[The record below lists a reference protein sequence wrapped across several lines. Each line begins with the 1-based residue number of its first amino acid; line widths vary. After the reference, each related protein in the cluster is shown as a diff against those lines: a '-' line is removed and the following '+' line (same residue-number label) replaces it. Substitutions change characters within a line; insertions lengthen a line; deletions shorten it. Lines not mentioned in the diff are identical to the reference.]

1 MPSSSPEKRSSL
13 CVHEVH
19 VNLGS
24 ARPRILES
32 RHSRLDLRRSGPGR
46 VRSCSGSSM
55 QELIRYMLHLGHE
68 TFLAIAALLPIV
80 NPIGSAALF
89 LALTEGQVAPLR
101 QTLAR
106 KIALNSFLLLAA
118 SVLVGTYVLRFFG
131 ISIPVVQIGGG
142 LVVLATGWSML
153 QQKDGEVKSDVREA
167 DCAVSPEVLSERA
180 FYPLTLPITVGP
192 GSISVAITLGAN
204 LHGGQFNRALL
215 IVDALLAS
223 AIVAWL
229 VFLCDSY
236 AEPLSRRIGRT
247 GMSVAVRL
255 SSFLLLC
262 IGVQIVW
269 NGASALL
276 GMHPHQP

>member
-1 MPSSSPEKRSSL
+1 
-13 CVHEVH
+13 
-19 VNLGS
+19 
-24 ARPRILES
+24 
-32 RHSRLDLRRSGPGR
+32 
-46 VRSCSGSSM
+46 M
-55 QELIRYMLHLGHE
+55 QEVIKYVLHLGHA
-68 TFLAIAALLPIV
+68 TFLSLAALLPIV

-89 LALTEGQVAPLR
+89 LGLTEGQAAGLR
-101 QTLAR
+101 LTLAR
-106 KIALNSFLLLAA
+106 KIAVNSFFLLAA

-153 QQKDGEVKSDVREA
+153 NQKDGEMKSDVRKAEC
-167 DCAVSPEVLSERA
+167 DISPEVLSEQA
-180 FYPLTLPITVGP
+180 FYPLTLPVTVGP

-229 VFLCDSY
+229 VFLCDRY
-236 AEPLSRRIGRT
+236 AEPLSRKIGQA
-247 GMSVAVRL
+247 GMSVTVRL

-262 IGVQIVW
+262 IGVQIIW
-269 NGASALL
+269 NGASSLL
-276 GMHPHQP
+276 GIPGH